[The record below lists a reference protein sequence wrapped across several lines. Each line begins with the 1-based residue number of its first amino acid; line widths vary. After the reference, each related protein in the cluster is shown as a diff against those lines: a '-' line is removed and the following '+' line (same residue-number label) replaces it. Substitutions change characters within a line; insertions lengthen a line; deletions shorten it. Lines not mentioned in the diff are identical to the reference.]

1 MTPFFSLLFPLF
13 LLHSFR
19 YLKGQNSLSCAPSPP
34 PPFSPLKY
42 LNFGEK
48 LLMRTANH
56 TLQESRH
63 PEVTKNQYYIL
74 SSEGRQKK
82 LSARGLL
89 WSVFRK

>member
-1 MTPFFSLLFPLF
+1 
-13 LLHSFR
+13 
-19 YLKGQNSLSCAPSPP
+19 
-34 PPFSPLKY
+34 
-42 LNFGEK
+42 
-48 LLMRTANH
+48 MRTANH